1 MIIPHDSLS
10 PDALNGI
17 IKEYVL
23 QEGTDYGIVEF
34 SLEQKITQV
43 LKALERGDGVVVFD
57 AESESCNIMLRKDP
71 GFAAAVRGISG
82 S

>member
-10 PDALNGI
+10 QDALIGI

-23 QEGTDYGIVEF
+23 QEGTDYGAVEF
-34 SLEQKITQV
+34 SLEQKIHQV
-43 LKALERGDGVVVFD
+43 LKALAQGDAVVVFD
-57 AESESCNIMLRKDP
+57 AESESCNIMQRKDP
-71 GFAAAVRGISG
+71 GFASAVRGITG